1 MIQFAEFKIS
11 NLTGS
16 PITISSLDNFVL
28 TVGAVDVDMF
38 DATNGN
44 FAMSDI
50 ADNQEL
56 ETLLQN
62 GSISAKDEF
71 DGVIQTLVPLYGH
84 VYTIIQPPAISAT
97 QNNYNPTGWIN
108 AKLIYIQPDTVTR
121 FISGFQKTY
130 HGDFKVLFNNSAFNL
145 GLLNNNSSS
154 LADNRILP
162 SELTTFNLR
171 QNSSAIIYYDSTV
184 SKWRTLSDEKP

>member
-28 TVGAVDVDMF
+28 AVGAVDVDMF

-84 VYTIIQPPAISAT
+84 VYTIIQPPAISST

-108 AKLIYIQPDTVTR
+108 AKFIYIQPDTTAR

>member
-28 TVGAVDVDMF
+28 AVGAVDVDMF

-97 QNNYNPTGWIN
+97 QNDYNPTGWIN
-108 AKLIYIQPDTVTR
+108 SKLIYIQPDTTTR
-121 FISGFQKTY
+121 YISGFQKTY

>member
-28 TVGAVDVDMF
+28 AVGAVDVDMF

-97 QNNYNPTGWIN
+97 QNDYNP
-108 AKLIYIQPDTVTR
+108 QDR
-121 FISGFQKTY
+121 
-130 HGDFKVLFNNSAFNL
+130 D
-145 GLLNNNSSS
+145 
-154 LADNRILP
+154 
-162 SELTTFNLR
+162 
-171 QNSSAIIYYDSTV
+171 
-184 SKWRTLSDEKP
+184 